1 LAPTSGE
8 TPKTSGAASADIE
21 GVQSKVTG
29 CDQSRP
35 IGPNGR
41 NGSKADIGELAR
53 STLPVLEDEQQEE
66 GPMMRPL
73 LLLSVTALLLPAC
86 QAGEKSGNNIA
97 EGNAAAAVNVGA
109 DEQAIRGQ
117 VDRWLQL
124 VKAKDAAG
132 IAALYAE
139 DGAVMPPNAAIGK
152 GRAAIQ
158 QAWASMMQTP
168 GFDLTFDPE
177 QIIVSASGDMALDR
191 GTYRLA
197 VAPNGTAQ
205 TDTGKYV
212 VVWRKIGSEWKAAAD
227 IFNSD
232 LPASGG

>member
-1 LAPTSGE
+1 MT
-8 TPKTSGAASADIE
+8 KT
-21 GVQSKVTG
+21 
-29 CDQSRP
+29 
-35 IGPNGR
+35 
-41 NGSKADIGELAR
+41 
-53 STLPVLEDEQQEE
+53 
-66 GPMMRPL
+66 L

-86 QAGEKSGNNIA
+86 QAGEKSASNTA
-97 EGNAAAAVNVGA
+97 EVNSTAAVDSGA
-109 DEQAIRGQ
+109 NEQAIRGL

-139 DGAVMPPNAAIGK
+139 DGTVMPPNAPIGK

-158 QAWASMMQTP
+158 QTWASMMRTP
-168 GFDLTFDPE
+168 GFDLTFVPE
-177 QIIVSASGDMALDR
+177 QIIVSSSGDMALDR

-197 VAPNGTAQ
+197 VAPDGAAQ

-232 LPASGG
+232 LPASGR

>member
-1 LAPTSGE
+1 MT
-8 TPKTSGAASADIE
+8 
-21 GVQSKVTG
+21 
-29 CDQSRP
+29 
-35 IGPNGR
+35 
-41 NGSKADIGELAR
+41 R
-53 STLPVLEDEQQEE
+53 S
-66 GPMMRPL
+66 L
-73 LLLSVTALLLPAC
+73 LLLSATALLLSAC
-86 QAGEKSGNNIA
+86 QVGKKPANDVA
-97 EGNAAAAVNVGA
+97 EVNGTASVDAGA
-109 DEQAIRGQ
+109 DEQAIRGH

-139 DGAVMPPNAAIGK
+139 DGAVMPPNAPIGK

-158 QAWASMMQTP
+158 QTWASMMQTP
-168 GFDLTFDPE
+168 GFDLTFVPE
-177 QIIVSASGDMALDR
+177 QIIVSSSGDMALDR

-197 VAPNGTAQ
+197 IAPNGTAKI
-205 TDTGKYV
+205 DTGKYV

>member
-1 LAPTSGE
+1 MT
-8 TPKTSGAASADIE
+8 KT
-21 GVQSKVTG
+21 
-29 CDQSRP
+29 
-35 IGPNGR
+35 
-41 NGSKADIGELAR
+41 
-53 STLPVLEDEQQEE
+53 
-66 GPMMRPL
+66 L

-86 QAGEKSGNNIA
+86 HAGEKPGNNTA
-97 EGNAAAAVNVGA
+97 GVNAAAAVNIGE
-109 DEQAIRGQ
+109 DEQAIRGR

-139 DGAVMPPNAAIGK
+139 DGTVMPPNAPIGK

-158 QAWASMMQTP
+158 ETWASMMRTP
-168 GFDLTFDPE
+168 GFGLTFVPE
-177 QIIVSASGDMALDR
+177 QIIVSSSGDMALDR
-191 GTYRLA
+191 GTYKLS

-232 LPASGG
+232 LGASGG